1 MLVAASVIAL
11 CRVAKPSTFDEGVC
25 AAMLS
30 LMSWFSSSAFSL
42 LQAIR
47 VWRVFCTVRLSF
59 IYTAAVTI
67 EWSER
72 SDSYLNLVIEDLFN
86 LSVLSL
92 FTITP
97 VP

>member
-11 CRVAKPSTFDEGVC
+11 CRVAKPSTFDDGVC
-25 AAMLS
+25 VAMLS
-30 LMSWFSSSAFSL
+30 LMSWFSYSAFSF

-67 EWSER
+67 EWSMPWFSVPSSICTPPIR
-72 SDSYLNLVIEDLFN
+72 P
-86 LSVLSL
+86 LSAAD
-92 FTITP
+92 IIM
-97 VP
+97 